1 MRFAGLDRVGG
12 PLGVSA
18 QAALVLQPD
27 NSLSVEGSG
36 VAPNSDV
43 PVYLFSTPR
52 LLGTVRSDSSGYFK
66 GLVSVPKDVELGQHT
81 LQVNAVGSDGA
92 VRSLSLG
99 VVLQAPKVTAQ
110 KVAKATVMFSSYSAG
125 LSAKAKTTL
134 LALAKKVGAKTS
146 AGMVLGYAQRGGNY
160 ASNQKLSLQRA
171 QVVAKFLIRQGVK
184 ATLVTRGNG
193 VLDLKDTARKAV
205 VTLSYT
211 P

>member
-1 MRFAGLDRVGG
+1 VGG
-12 PLGVSA
+12 PLGVSG

-27 NSLSVEGSG
+27 NSLSVEGAG
-36 VAPNSDV
+36 VASNSNI
-43 PVYLFSTPR
+43 PIYLFSTPR
-52 LLGTVRSDSSGYFK
+52 LLGTVRSDSSGNFK
-66 GLVSVPKDVELGQHT
+66 GLVTVPKDLELGQHT

-110 KVAKATVMFSSYSAG
+110 KVAKATVTFSSYSAV
-125 LSAKAKTTL
+125 LSAKAKATL
-134 LALAKKVGAKTS
+134 LALAKKVGPKTS

-160 ASNQKLSLQRA
+160 ARNQKLSVQRA
-171 QVVAKFLIRQGVK
+171 QVVAKFLNRQGVT
-184 ATLVTRGNG
+184 ATLVARGNG
-193 VLDLKDTARKAV
+193 VLGLQDTARKAL